1 MRQCDGLSSAVGT
14 LGGHHPTEH
23 GRADRAAVQE
33 RRLLLQALPPTGAVH
48 LGHQSTYV
56 IAFGAAIAAVAAAV
70 VCVVCALC
78 WLPLIYQALDGG
90 RKYDP

>member
-33 RRLLLQALPPTGAVH
+33 RRLLLQALPPSGAVH

-56 IAFGAAIAAVAAAV
+56 IAFGAAAV
-70 VCVVCALC
+70 VGVVCALC
-78 WLPLIYQALDGG
+78 WLLLIYQALDGG